1 VSVLDRFLPPPGAP
15 GAVRVGAAAWR
26 GAADRLQQ
34 TADAL
39 RQSSARSTATWEGSA
54 RSAFDTRSGPFLGVV
69 DEGVGLLRRYA
80 EALDGLAEGIE
91 RAQDEYHQRVG
102 MVAGTAVVGGLLT
115 VATATLSDE
124 AAAGL
129 IAAEVAT
136 ATELAATAAEQA
148 VGMLAALASQAAA
161 LAARWAV
168 MTAVTVAADGV
179 SGMVVH
185 RDADPL
191 AHVHWGDDAELG
203 LVGAL
208 AVPVG
213 SVLAAGVGGVAGGA
227 LTHGAAGVASRL
239 VLGGASM
246 GISDAVVRQA
256 RREGIDPGELVMA
269 ALPLGR
275 AGRGGR
281 GGRGRPGGRARP
293 GVAPEGTIPLGFADA
308 EEFAAFTRRLR
319 GGLADAGYPD
329 AVPVLQGSA
338 VTGVKYTTGQ
348 PFDAGRRSDFDIAVV
363 DPTLFGRAQELG
375 VSLRRNPPRTAPLTD
390 AQLTRLGLRD
400 LVRGLSAG
408 AGREVHLMV
417 FRDLEESLHR
427 SGGLRIR

>member
-1 VSVLDRFLPPPGAP
+1 E
-15 GAVRVGAAAWR
+15 
-26 GAADRLQQ
+26 RLQQ
-34 TADAL
+34 LGSGL
-39 RQSSARSTATWEGSA
+39 RQGTARSTTAWEGAA
-54 RSAFDTRSGPFLGVV
+54 RSAFDARSGPFLAAV
-69 DEGVGLLRRYA
+69 DEGAGLLRQYA
-80 EALDGLAEGIE
+80 DALDGLADGIE
-91 RAQDEYHQRVG
+91 QAQAEYRQRVG
-102 MVAGTAVVGGLLT
+102 LVAGTAVVGALLT

-129 IAAEVAT
+129 VAAEVAT

-148 VGMLAALASQAAA
+148 VAVLTALAAQAAA

-168 MTAVTVAADGV
+168 MTAATVAVDSV

-191 AHVHWGDDAELG
+191 AHVHWGEDAELG

-213 SVLAAGVGGVAGGA
+213 SALLAGAGGVAGGV
-227 LTHGAAGVASRL
+227 LSQGAAGVASRL
-239 VLGGASM
+239 ALGGASVA
-246 GISDAVVRQA
+246 ISDAVVREALRQ
-256 RREGIDPGELVMA
+256 GIDPGELVMA

-281 GGRGRPGGRARP
+281 VRP
-293 GVAPEGTIPLGFADA
+293 GVAPEGTIPRGFADA
-308 EEFAAFTRRLR
+308 EEFVAFGRRLR
-319 GGLADAGYPD
+319 GGLADAGYGD

-338 VTGVKYTTGQ
+338 VTGAKYTTGQ
-348 PFDAGRRSDFDIAVV
+348 PFDVGRRSDFDLAVV
-363 DPTLFGRAQELG
+363 DPSLFARARELG
-375 VSLRRNPPRTAPLTD
+375 VPVRRNPPRTAPLSD
-390 AQLTRLGLRD
+390 AQLARLGLGR
-400 LVRGLSAG
+400 LVNELSAS

-417 FRDLEESLHR
+417 FRDLEESLAR